1 MGATESQKIRLLMM
15 SLPKEMKYVESFV
28 STAKKSEYK
37 DFSEEVVKILS
48 DKIRTVMN
56 KFLTTQRGPGE
67 SMLKYFNR
75 IVQMYKN
82 SNVLVGTDWE
92 MDSGHVTAVYKIMR
106 NQMLN
111 FLLIIIYLNR
121 QIYLLFLVNFMT
133 HTI

>member
-1 MGATESQKIRLLMM
+1 MM

-48 DKIRTVMN
+48 DKIRIVMN

-92 MDSGHVTAVYKIMR
+92 MDSGLVTAVYKIMR